1 MNLKE
6 YQELARRT
14 QNTEITLAEQER
26 HALFGMASEVGEIH
40 AVYQKVFQ
48 GHNMDYMKV
57 VDEMG
62 DLMWFLAELAD
73 SIGVTLDDVAEHNI
87 AKLKKRY
94 PNGFDVEH
102 SVHREEY
109 A

>member
-1 MNLKE
+1 MSLKE
-6 YQELARRT
+6 YQALARRT
-14 QNTEITLAEQER
+14 QNNELAIEEKER

-40 AVYQKVFQ
+40 AIYQKVYQ
-48 GHNMDYMKV
+48 GHAMDYMQV

-62 DLMWFLAELAD
+62 DLMWFMAELAD
-73 SIGVTLDDVAEHNI
+73 AIGVSLDDVADHNI

-94 PNGFDVEH
+94 PRGFDVEH

>member
-1 MNLKE
+1 MSLKE
-6 YQELARRT
+6 YQALARRT
-14 QNTEITLAEQER
+14 QNNELAIEEKER

-40 AVYQKVFQ
+40 AIYQKVYQ
-48 GHNMDYMKV
+48 GHVMDYMQV

-62 DLMWFLAELAD
+62 DLMWFMAELAD
-73 SIGVTLDDVAEHNI
+73 AIGVSLDDVADHNI
-87 AKLKKRY
+87 GKLKKRY
-94 PNGFDVEH
+94 PQGFDVEH

>member
-1 MNLKE
+1 MNFEE
-6 YQELARRT
+6 YQALARRT
-14 QNTEITLAEQER
+14 QNNELGIKQKER

-40 AVYQKVFQ
+40 AIYQKVYQ
-48 GHNMDYMKV
+48 GHKMDYTKV

-62 DLMWFLAELAD
+62 DLMWFMAELAD
-73 SIGVTLDDVAEHNI
+73 VIGVSLDDIADHNI

-94 PNGFDVEH
+94 PQGFDVEH

>member
-6 YQELARRT
+6 YQALARRT
-14 QNTEITLAEQER
+14 QNSELNWEEKER

-40 AVYQKVFQ
+40 AIYQKVYQ
-48 GHNMDYMKV
+48 GHEMDCMKV

-62 DLMWFLAELAD
+62 DLMWFVAELAD
-73 SIGVTLDDVAEHNI
+73 TIGVSLDDVADHNI

-94 PNGFDVEH
+94 PQGFDVEH

>member
-1 MNLKE
+1 MNLNE

-14 QNTEITLAEQER
+14 QNNTLTMAEKEN

-40 AVYQKVFQ
+40 AIYQKVYQ
-48 GHNMDYMKV
+48 GHDMNYHKV
-57 VDEMG
+57 IDEMG
-62 DLMWFLAELAD
+62 DLMWFMAELAD
-73 SIGVTLDDVAEHNI
+73 AMGVSLVDVAEHNI
-87 AKLKKRY
+87 DKLKKRY
-94 PNGFDVEH
+94 PHGFDVEH